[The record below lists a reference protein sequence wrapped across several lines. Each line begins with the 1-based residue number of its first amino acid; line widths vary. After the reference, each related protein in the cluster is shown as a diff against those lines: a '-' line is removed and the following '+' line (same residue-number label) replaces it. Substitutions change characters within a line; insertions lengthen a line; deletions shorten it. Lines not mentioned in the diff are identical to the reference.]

1 MKEKY
6 DIKKFVAEIIMIAL
20 ALLFI
25 SPLYL
30 VIVNAFKG
38 YDEVLTSTA
47 ALPKAFNFD
56 NFVTVWEQ
64 LNFPV
69 VFMNTAIITV
79 VSVAGILLISSMAA
93 HRLVRSPGKV
103 SNIIFFLIVSAM
115 IIPFQTMM
123 IPLVKVASNFNMIDS
138 IPGLIMMYFGFGV
151 PLAVFLYHG
160 FIKGIPVELEEA
172 AAIDGAGPFR
182 TFFRIVFPLLTPIT
196 VTIGIL
202 HTLWIWN
209 DFLLPYLM
217 LGSPDKQTIS
227 LASYIYFG
235 QYMTQWNYALAAL
248 TLAIIPVIILYLF
261 LQRFIIEGIAAGA
274 VKG

>member
-6 DIKKFVAEIIMIAL
+6 GIKKFVAEIIMIAL

-30 VIVNAFKG
+30 VNAFKG

-103 SNIIFFLIVSAM
+103 SSIIFFLIVSAM

-138 IPGLIMMYFGFGV
+138 IPGLVMMYFGFGV

-217 LGSPDKQTIS
+217 LGSPEKQTIS

>member
-79 VSVAGILLISSMAA
+79 VSVAGILLISS
-93 HRLVRSPGKV
+93 SK
-103 SNIIFFLIVSAM
+103 
-115 IIPFQTMM
+115 
-123 IPLVKVASNFNMIDS
+123 
-138 IPGLIMMYFGFGV
+138 
-151 PLAVFLYHG
+151 
-160 FIKGIPVELEEA
+160 
-172 AAIDGAGPFR
+172 
-182 TFFRIVFPLLTPIT
+182 
-196 VTIGIL
+196 
-202 HTLWIWN
+202 
-209 DFLLPYLM
+209 
-217 LGSPDKQTIS
+217 
-227 LASYIYFG
+227 
-235 QYMTQWNYALAAL
+235 
-248 TLAIIPVIILYLF
+248 
-261 LQRFIIEGIAAGA
+261 
-274 VKG
+274 

>member
-6 DIKKFVAEIIMIAL
+6 GIKKFVAEIIMIAL

-103 SNIIFFLIVSAM
+103 SSIIFFLIVSAM

-217 LGSPDKQTIS
+217 LGSPEKQTIS